1 VKATNLNSFIDRY
14 FSIIKDNFGIAYDI
28 AAKNNFDQQKYMPIL
43 EKLYTPELIK
53 ITSEIIFEELKSLDW
68 SSQEKSVKNANGLK
82 VHYLGGEYV
91 YKKSPSA
98 ISNFLKRTALYAD
111 TIVFEEQVFGHLL
124 HAQNFGIEWKNYF
137 GYILNDA
144 INYLE
149 QEQFF
154 YSDSDAPICLLAPT
168 MNLNPER
175 SDVRGKNWTYMREV
189 TAVYAKDLFDID
201 FKSFTE
207 LENFLSTK
215 KSDKE
220 FLESIINGKKLF
232 TQDGIEVDE
241 PLIQELR
248 GLYPKDTPRAWF
260 YEVLLLGQNSDRI
273 FDLEYNGK
281 LGTVPIT
288 DYRVAWDS
296 ILWLMQ
302 FDNNSILK
310 MKKNVTSKDALIMRA
325 LNEEQKFIGNVPL
338 KGLKMLR
345 DNGEMADLRELIGRN
360 IREIENASDDEFI
373 EVGKLVSYNI
383 ETALR
388 KHSFEVQ
395 GLNERYNRL
404 IGFTSAGVVTSVV
417 SGSIGFVASAYQPL
431 ALAAGILGGIPL
443 GIQTVKQY
451 LELRDKNKELQTKPV
466 AVLFEKKGL
475 RNEKLRSELKVF
487 SYLRKE
493 WVRRWTLR

>member
-1 VKATNLNSFIDRY
+1 
-14 FSIIKDNFGIAYDI
+14 
-28 AAKNNFDQQKYMPIL
+28 
-43 EKLYTPELIK
+43 
-53 ITSEIIFEELKSLDW
+53 
-68 SSQEKSVKNANGLK
+68 
-82 VHYLGGEYV
+82 
-91 YKKSPSA
+91 
-98 ISNFLKRTALYAD
+98 
-111 TIVFEEQVFGHLL
+111 
-124 HAQNFGIEWKNYF
+124 
-137 GYILNDA
+137 
-144 INYLE
+144 
-149 QEQFF
+149 
-154 YSDSDAPICLLAPT
+154 
-168 MNLNPER
+168 
-175 SDVRGKNWTYMREV
+175 
-189 TAVYAKDLFDID
+189 
-201 FKSFTE
+201 
-207 LENFLSTK
+207 
-215 KSDKE
+215 
-220 FLESIINGKKLF
+220 
-232 TQDGIEVDE
+232 
-241 PLIQELR
+241 
-248 GLYPKDTPRAWF
+248 
-260 YEVLLLGQNSDRI
+260 
-273 FDLEYNGK
+273 
-281 LGTVPIT
+281 
-288 DYRVAWDS
+288 
-296 ILWLMQ
+296 MQ

>member
-232 TQDGIEVDE
+232 TQDGIEVDK

-288 DYRVAWDS
+288 D
-296 ILWLMQ
+296 
-302 FDNNSILK
+302 
-310 MKKNVTSKDALIMRA
+310 
-325 LNEEQKFIGNVPL
+325 
-338 KGLKMLR
+338 
-345 DNGEMADLRELIGRN
+345 
-360 IREIENASDDEFI
+360 
-373 EVGKLVSYNI
+373 
-383 ETALR
+383 
-388 KHSFEVQ
+388 
-395 GLNERYNRL
+395 
-404 IGFTSAGVVTSVV
+404 
-417 SGSIGFVASAYQPL
+417 
-431 ALAAGILGGIPL
+431 
-443 GIQTVKQY
+443 
-451 LELRDKNKELQTKPV
+451 
-466 AVLFEKKGL
+466 
-475 RNEKLRSELKVF
+475 
-487 SYLRKE
+487 
-493 WVRRWTLR
+493 